1 MLPDFLR
8 EGLTVLLVIM
18 EDVVIEDNPEL
29 AFEFFQDR
37 EELLDSNT
45 S

>member
-1 MLPDFLR
+1 MLDFVR
-8 EGLTVLLVIM
+8 DGLAVLLEIM
-18 EDVVIEDNPEL
+18 EDVVHEDNPEL